1 LSMSPNQIKE
11 KILEMIALEASK
23 GSEGVIIAKMNSLV
37 DSDIIKAL
45 YEASIKGTQIDLI
58 VRGICCLKPNE
69 EFSKN
74 IRVRSIIGKY
84 LEHARV
90 FYFKHSE
97 PNYFIS
103 SADWMPRN
111 LERRLELMTPIYD
124 ERSKAK
130 LAQFLRLQLS
140 DNLLAYEL
148 QNDGEYAKVASNEK
162 VIDSQQILE
171 EYVSKIY
178 KTLKKDTD
186 QSRATHLASKLFK
199 EN

>member
-1 LSMSPNQIKE
+1 
-11 KILEMIALEASK
+11 
-23 GSEGVIIAKMNSLV
+23 
-37 DSDIIKAL
+37 
-45 YEASIKGTQIDLI
+45 
-58 VRGICCLKPNE
+58 
-69 EFSKN
+69 
-74 IRVRSIIGKY
+74 
-84 LEHARV
+84 
-90 FYFKHSE
+90 
-97 PNYFIS
+97 
-103 SADWMPRN
+103 
-111 LERRLELMTPIYD
+111 
-124 ERSKAK
+124 
-130 LAQFLRLQLS
+130 LQLS

>member
-1 LSMSPNQIKE
+1 
-11 KILEMIALEASK
+11 
-23 GSEGVIIAKMNSLV
+23 
-37 DSDIIKAL
+37 
-45 YEASIKGTQIDLI
+45 
-58 VRGICCLKPNE
+58 
-69 EFSKN
+69 
-74 IRVRSIIGKY
+74 
-84 LEHARV
+84 
-90 FYFKHSE
+90 
-97 PNYFIS
+97 
-103 SADWMPRN
+103 
-111 LERRLELMTPIYD
+111 
-124 ERSKAK
+124 
-130 LAQFLRLQLS
+130 LRLQLS

>member
-1 LSMSPNQIKE
+1 
-11 KILEMIALEASK
+11 
-23 GSEGVIIAKMNSLV
+23 
-37 DSDIIKAL
+37 
-45 YEASIKGTQIDLI
+45 
-58 VRGICCLKPNE
+58 
-69 EFSKN
+69 
-74 IRVRSIIGKY
+74 
-84 LEHARV
+84 
-90 FYFKHSE
+90 
-97 PNYFIS
+97 
-103 SADWMPRN
+103 MPRN

-178 KTLKKDTD
+178 KTLKRMRIKVAQRT
-186 QSRATHLASKLFK
+186 
-199 EN
+199 

>member
-1 LSMSPNQIKE
+1 
-11 KILEMIALEASK
+11 
-23 GSEGVIIAKMNSLV
+23 MNSLV

-45 YEASIKGTQIDLI
+45 YEARIKGTQIDLI
-58 VRGICCLKPNE
+58 VRGICWLKPNE

>member
-1 LSMSPNQIKE
+1 M
-11 KILEMIALEASK
+11 
-23 GSEGVIIAKMNSLV
+23 
-37 DSDIIKAL
+37 
-45 YEASIKGTQIDLI
+45 
-58 VRGICCLKPNE
+58 
-69 EFSKN
+69 
-74 IRVRSIIGKY
+74 
-84 LEHARV
+84 
-90 FYFKHSE
+90 
-97 PNYFIS
+97 
-103 SADWMPRN
+103 
-111 LERRLELMTPIYD
+111 
-124 ERSKAK
+124 
-130 LAQFLRLQLS
+130 RLQLS